1 MKKHLVLGI
10 VFVIIPVII
19 SIVELLLILLA
30 SVELEFLYDLF
41 LSAFKLVIFYVGIC
55 FINKYKKTLK
65 ETDNSN
71 KV

>member
-1 MKKHLVLGI
+1 MKKYLVLGI

-41 LSAFKLVIFYVGIC
+41 LIAFKLVIFYVGIY

>member
-19 SIVELLLILLA
+19 SIVELLLVLA
-30 SVELEFLYDLF
+30 SVELKFLYDLF
-41 LSAFKLVIFYVGIC
+41 LVAFKLVICYVGIY

>member
-1 MKKHLVLGI
+1 MKKYLVLGI

-19 SIVELLLILLA
+19 SIVELLLILA
-30 SVELEFLYDLF
+30 STELKFLYDLF
-41 LSAFKLVIFYVGIC
+41 LCAFKLVIFYVGIY

-65 ETDNSN
+65 VTDNSN